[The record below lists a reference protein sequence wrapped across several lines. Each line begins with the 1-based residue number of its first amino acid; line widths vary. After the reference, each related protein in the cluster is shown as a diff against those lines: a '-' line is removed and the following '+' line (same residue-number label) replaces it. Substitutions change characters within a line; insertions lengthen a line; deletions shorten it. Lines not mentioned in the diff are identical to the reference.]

1 MDQFLFG
8 SLATVNLLAFLA
20 FGMDKRRARRDKQR
34 VPESTLLWL
43 TFVTG
48 VFGSWVGMSF
58 FRHKTRKRSFRWKAV
73 LVTVVNPLWLLL
85 YLRFW

>member
-43 TFVTG
+43 TFAAG

-58 FRHKTRKRSFRWKAV
+58 FRHKTRKKSFRWKMV
-73 LVTVVNPLWLLL
+73 LVTIINPLWLLL

>member
-20 FGMDKRRARRDKQR
+20 FGIDKRRARRDKPR

-43 TFVTG
+43 TFATG
-48 VFGSWVGMSF
+48 VLGSWIGMSF
-58 FRHKTRKRSFRWKAV
+58 FRHKTRRKRFQWKVV
-73 LVTVVNPLWLLL
+73 LVTIVNPLWLLL